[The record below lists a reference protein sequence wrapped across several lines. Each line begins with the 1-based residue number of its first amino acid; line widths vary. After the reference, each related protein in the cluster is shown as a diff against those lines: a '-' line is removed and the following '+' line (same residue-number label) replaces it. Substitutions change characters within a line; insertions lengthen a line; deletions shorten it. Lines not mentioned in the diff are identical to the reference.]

1 MENSKMFKHLHIFHD
16 YGSIDKKY
24 IEDFEKQ
31 YNICLPKT
39 YKEFILRHNGGS
51 FEEDTFD
58 FIKKSGEDGIRS
70 CFFYSFGNEDASK
83 GENIITYN
91 KGIQDPNYYGVK
103 GLIGFASTAEGDT
116 VCFDYRD
123 EPKTCEPKIALL
135 VHDEYETDSDG
146 YEHMKVEYIANSF
159 DEFLDMLYEFND
171 DDIEY
176 E

>member
-1 MENSKMFKHLHIFHD
+1 MENSKIFKHLHIYRDCEKVNFD
-16 YGSIDKKY
+16 EINK
-24 IEDFEKQ
+24 FE
-31 YNICLPKT
+31 NTFNVCLPKT
-39 YKEFILRHNGGS
+39 YKEFILKFGGGR
-51 FEEDTFD
+51 FNEENFD
-58 FIKKSGEDGIRS
+58 FINKDGILDSRDAVLF
-70 CFFYSFGNEDASK
+70 CFKDITK
-83 GENIITYN
+83 ENLHL
-91 KGIQDPNYYGVK
+91 QDPSYYGVK

-123 EPKTCEPKIALL
+123 NPKTCEPKIALL